1 MPSLPSAGEVDI
13 RDFISLLKH
22 SRGDFAG
29 MPFVLSPW
37 QDEYLDRLFNTKR
50 PDGKRQYRTSLL
62 ALPRKNGKTQLAAA
76 VGLYMLFCDEPAGA
90 ECIIAA
96 GDRQQAAL
104 LHDAAKQLVESCPT
118 LMRKAKIYRNS
129 IVVPETNSV
138 MKTISAEAATK
149 HGYNPSFIAVDEY
162 HVQTNRELV
171 DVLETAV
178 GARSQPLTLFITT
191 AGSDRLGP
199 CFKDWER
206 AVRIRD
212 GALVDD
218 TFLPC
223 IFAAEPEADPFLEET
238 WRIANPNFG
247 VTIKPEYFHQMAAR
261 AKDSPSDEVVFRTLH
276 LNQWVSSSS
285 KWLRHGAWESCNAP
299 LRPANGRPC
308 YCGLD
313 LASTYDTTAFVA
325 IWPDQDGTFDIHA
338 MFWIPEENADKRA
351 KDDRVPYGEW
361 AKDGFVKLTEGD
373 LTDFD
378 AVRDY
383 ILDFCGKNWVK
394 GIAVDR
400 WNAVHLMTQLTAEGQ
415 TVHPF
420 GQGYGPMNSPTRMLE
435 NLVLSGRIRHAGNPV
450 LSWQASNVQIKT
462 NDEGLIKPVKKSSH
476 DVGRIDGIVAA
487 IMALSISSGEV
498 VGQSAEPD
506 ILVI

>member
-1 MPSLPSAGEVDI
+1 MPSLPSAVDI

-29 MPFVLSPW
+29 QPFVLQPW
-37 QDEYLDRLFNTKR
+37 QDEYLDKLFNTRR
-50 PDGKRQYRTSLL
+50 PDGKRQYRTSML
-62 ALPRKNGKTQLAAA
+62 ALPRKNGKSALCAA
-76 VGLYMLFCDEPAGA
+76 VGLYMLLCDDAGS
-90 ECIIAA
+90 EVIVAA

-104 LHDAAKQLVESCPT
+104 LHDAAKQFVESSPSLSRVC
-118 LMRKAKIYRNS
+118 KVYRNS
-129 IVVPETNSV
+129 IVGPDGV

-149 HGYNPSFIAVDEY
+149 HGYNPSCILVDEY
-162 HVQTNRELV
+162 HVQKDRELV

-178 GARSQPLTLFITT
+178 GSRSQPLTIFITT

-206 AVRIRD
+206 AVKIRD
-212 GALVDD
+212 GILVDE

-223 IFAAEPEADPFLEET
+223 IYAADESADPFAEET
-238 WRIANPNFG
+238 WKAANPNYG
-247 VTIKPEYFHQMAAR
+247 ITLKPEYFRQMSAR

-276 LNQWVSSSS
+276 LNQWVAASS
-285 KWLRHGAWESCNAP
+285 KFFRHGSWEACNRP
-299 LRPANGRPC
+299 LRPTAGRPC

-325 IWPDQDGTFDIHA
+325 VWPDADGSFDVEA
-338 MFWIPEENADKRA
+338 MFWIPEDNAEARK
-351 KDDRVPYGEW
+351 KDRVPYEAW
-361 AKDGFVKLTEGD
+361 AKAGFVRLTEGD
-373 LTDFD
+373 IVDFD
-378 AVRDY
+378 VVRDH
-383 ILDFCGKNWVK
+383 ILEFCAKHWVK

-400 WNAVHLMTQLTAEGQ
+400 WNAIHLMTQLTAEGQ

-420 GQGYGPMNSPTRMLE
+420 GQGYGPMNAPTRMLE
-435 NLVLSGRIRHAGNPV
+435 NLVISGKLRHGGNPV
-450 LSWQASNVQIKT
+450 LAWQASNVQIKT

-476 DVGRIDGIVAA
+476 DPGRIDGIVSCV
-487 IMALSISSGEV
+487 MALSLASGETFSP
-498 VGQSAEPD
+498 QAEPD